1 MCVCVCVL
9 VDLGASCSDVKPSN
23 LLITRGD
30 VLKIIDFGV
39 ALTLSP
45 YQADDLCTTSA
56 GTPAFQP
63 PEIAAGEEV
72 RITGAAAS
80 LSAELNADV
89 RAHSR

>member
-1 MCVCVCVL
+1 VAAARDAFPL
-9 VDLGASCSDVKPSN
+9 SSDIKPSN
-23 LLITRGD
+23 LLITRGG

-45 YQADDLCTTSA
+45 YQSDDICTTSA

-72 RITGAAAS
+72 RCLTLYNNWG
-80 LSAELNADV
+80 ECDWEV
-89 RAHSR
+89 C